1 MDGDLHAALAAVV
14 SADEVVPPGLG
25 ERDEVLS
32 TAPVP
37 IRSINSAVVVA
48 GSVDLIH
55 IIHILLIPERDLVID
70 IESVVVG
77 PESVVD
83 VWVPASVLSNDVV
96 SGRAEG
102 EEEEENK
109 DEWRNCV

>member
-55 IIHILLIPERDLVID
+55 IIHILLIPESCEKQRTSFRSIEEKKNHD
-70 IESVVVG
+70 IQVTQI
-77 PESVVD
+77 
-83 VWVPASVLSNDVV
+83 
-96 SGRAEG
+96 
-102 EEEEENK
+102 
-109 DEWRNCV
+109 